1 MPKTIKTI
9 LKLTLTLAIFY
20 FLFRKFNVKVS
31 EIFQN
36 VQWFPFIIVAV
47 LIRLLLMPLIT
58 INRWKMF
65 LKVSGIE
72 EKFFPL
78 LKISFTSSFLGV
90 ILPSSQGSDVMRM
103 YHIEKRHKNIANAFT
118 PSSTVIIE
126 RMIGFILLA
135 ITGLICSILIPY
147 FDQKEKVVTII
158 AVINLL
164 ILAVVIF
171 LTNKNV
177 YMLISNLL
185 SRIKIFKK
193 GISFIEKSHH
203 SIVTFPYQ
211 KILFPSVFLIL
222 LLQLCTITI
231 AYFVFLSFGIQLPF
245 YQHISFYPIIVI
257 LSVIPISIS
266 GLGLRESL
274 FIYFYSMVGVAPEIA
289 IGVSLVNYTIETLL
303 AVGIG
308 GVIVFF
314 DTIRS
319 KKNTI
324 KNIDW
329 GSTKI

>member
-20 FLFRKFNVKVS
+20 FLFRKFNIKISV
-31 EIFQN
+31 IFEH
-36 VQWFPFIIVAV
+36 VEWFPYIILGA
-47 LIRLLLMPLIT
+47 LIRLVVIPVIT

-72 EKFFPL
+72 EKFFSL

-103 YHIEKRHKNIANAFT
+103 YLIEKRHKSESNTLT
-118 PSSTVIIE
+118 PSSSVLVE

-135 ITGLICSILIPY
+135 LTGLCCSILIPN
-147 FDQKEKVVTII
+147 FAQKEKVVFII
-158 AVINLL
+158 AAINLF

-171 LTNKNV
+171 LTNKKIYKLV
-177 YMLISNLL
+177 SRFLL
-185 SRIKIFKK
+185 KIKILKK
-193 GISFIEKSHH
+193 TFAFVEKSHL
-203 SIVTFPYQ
+203 SLVTFPYQ

-231 AYFVFLSFGIQLPF
+231 AYLVFLSFGIQLPF

-257 LSVIPISIS
+257 LSVIPLSIS
-266 GLGLRESL
+266 GLGLREG
-274 FIYFYSMVGVAPEIA
+274 FFVYFYSMVGVPPEIA

-303 AVGIG
+303 AVGVG
-308 GVIVFF
+308 GAIVLF
-314 DTIRS
+314 DTLKT
-319 KKNTI
+319 KKI
-324 KNIDW
+324 Y
-329 GSTKI
+329 